1 MLQWGWN
8 QSFVDSLLN
17 SLTAPL
23 QAWLSQ
29 HPILLWLATHP
40 LWLLGVILL
49 LLFLLS
55 GLLRAVASLT
65 EKLWLTLLRLP
76 IILMQWAWQGSL
88 LLLRRPF
95 ASKAVNQSSPINP
108 PLLDTPDRLTEIL
121 ERLETLRKEQD
132 ELLKEVKRLA
142 KEQKN
147 E

>member
-1 MLQWGWN
+1 
-8 QSFVDSLLN
+8 
-17 SLTAPL
+17 
-23 QAWLSQ
+23 
-29 HPILLWLATHP
+29 
-40 LWLLGVILL
+40 
-49 LLFLLS
+49 
-55 GLLRAVASLT
+55 
-65 EKLWLTLLRLP
+65 
-76 IILMQWAWQGSL
+76 
-88 LLLRRPF
+88 LLRRPF